1 MKASSLE
8 FSSNIKK
15 KLHICV
21 KQKKK
26 QQQENPAVKETI
38 AEGILIWKKI
48 RVHCCSSKS
57 VYITNTPQN
66 RREVDEEEKYIHA
79 SY

>member
-15 KLHICV
+15 KLNICV
-21 KQKKK
+21 KQKK

-38 AEGILIWKKI
+38 AEGILI
-48 RVHCCSSKS
+48 
-57 VYITNTPQN
+57 
-66 RREVDEEEKYIHA
+66 
-79 SY
+79 

>member
-48 RVHCCSSKS
+48 ERTVVAANWFILQTHHKID
-57 VYITNTPQN
+57 V
-66 RREVDEEEKYIHA
+66 K
-79 SY
+79 

>member
-15 KLHICV
+15 KRNICV

-26 QQQENPAVKETI
+26 QQQENPAVKETS
-38 AEGILIWKKI
+38 AEGILIWKI
-48 RVHCCSSKS
+48 
-57 VYITNTPQN
+57 
-66 RREVDEEEKYIHA
+66 
-79 SY
+79 

>member
-1 MKASSLE
+1 MLGSVNVKEKKITVLSKMKASSLE

-38 AEGILIWKKI
+38 AEGILI
-48 RVHCCSSKS
+48 
-57 VYITNTPQN
+57 
-66 RREVDEEEKYIHA
+66 
-79 SY
+79 

>member
-15 KLHICV
+15 KLNICV

-26 QQQENPAVKETI
+26 QQQENSAVKETI
-38 AEGILIWKKI
+38 AEGILI
-48 RVHCCSSKS
+48 
-57 VYITNTPQN
+57 
-66 RREVDEEEKYIHA
+66 
-79 SY
+79 